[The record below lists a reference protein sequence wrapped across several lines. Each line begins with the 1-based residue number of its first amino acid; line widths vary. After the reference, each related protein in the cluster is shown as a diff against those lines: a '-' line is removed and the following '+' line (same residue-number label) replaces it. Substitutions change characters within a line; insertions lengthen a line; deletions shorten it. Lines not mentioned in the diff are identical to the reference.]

1 MDEQLNNKLKF
12 IENNKNSNRLNQISN
27 SALDHFNN
35 DRYDEAIEEW
45 LTIFNS
51 IFNSINDNKALFIN
65 VCNNIALSYIY
76 LKDYGHAIE
85 YCNHSKFICQK

>member
-12 IENNKNSNRLNQISN
+12 IEKNKNSNRLIQISN

-51 IFNSINDNKALFIN
+51 IFNTINDNKALFVN

-76 LKDYGHAIE
+76 LKDYGRVIE
-85 YCNHSKFICQK
+85 YCNHSKSTC